1 MSLLQVSFS
10 PSNTPRLY
18 SKRSSRRQRG
28 SVLEVFHACSQR
40 LLVVTSQWWRGDQF
54 LGENCSSSSFPQ
66 LKLLF
71 SLPSAQRCNIP
82 FCLAMP
88 SNYFNENNMYIYMTK
103 NPNKASFSCS
113 FIPRVSTTTASSAY
127 LSFTLSVL
135 SRKSKQKVKLFAN
148 TVLHWFTSYTSSQ
161 HFWNLVCQSKY
172 MILHEGSLNMK
183 SWIQQAPPQT
193 SPLYIE

>member
-1 MSLLQVSFS
+1 MLT
-10 PSNTPRLY
+10 TPAGCY
-18 SKRSSRRQRG
+18 ISVMKGRSISGR
-28 SVLEVFHACSQR
+28 
-40 LLVVTSQWWRGDQF
+40 
-54 LGENCSSSSFPQ
+54 
-66 LKLLF
+66 KLLF
-71 SLPSAQRCNIP
+71 IFIPPTETAVFTSICSEMQHPVLQSHAIKLLQREYVC
-82 FCLAMP
+82 
-88 SNYFNENNMYIYMTK
+88 IYMTK

-193 SPLYIE
+193 SALYIE

>member
-1 MSLLQVSFS
+1 MSLLPVSFS

-40 LLVVTSQWWRGDQF
+40 LLVVLDFWEKIALHLHSPR
-54 LGENCSSSSFPQ
+54 

-82 FCLAMP
+82 FCKAIFL
-88 SNYFNENNMYIYMTK
+88 NKMTK

-148 TVLHWFTSYTSSQ
+148 TVLH
-161 HFWNLVCQSKY
+161 
-172 MILHEGSLNMK
+172 
-183 SWIQQAPPQT
+183 
-193 SPLYIE
+193 

>member
-1 MSLLQVSFS
+1 MHAHNACWLLHLSDEGAINFWEKIALHLHS
-10 PSNTPRLY
+10 
-18 SKRSSRRQRG
+18 
-28 SVLEVFHACSQR
+28 
-40 LLVVTSQWWRGDQF
+40 
-54 LGENCSSSSFPQ
+54 PQ

-82 FCLAMP
+82 FCRAMP
-88 SNYFNENNMYIYMTK
+88 SNYFNENNMTK

-135 SRKSKQKVKLFAN
+135 SRKSKQKAN

>member
-1 MSLLQVSFS
+1 MHAHNACWLLHLSDEGAINFWEKIALHLHS
-10 PSNTPRLY
+10 PNWNCCFHFHLLRDAT
-18 SKRSSRRQRG
+18 SRFAEPCHQI
-28 SVLEVFHACSQR
+28 
-40 LLVVTSQWWRGDQF
+40 TSTRII
-54 LGENCSSSSFPQ
+54 C
-66 LKLLF
+66 
-71 SLPSAQRCNIP
+71 
-82 FCLAMP
+82 
-88 SNYFNENNMYIYMTK
+88 IYMTK

-183 SWIQQAPPQT
+183 SWTQQAPPQT

>member
-40 LLVVTSQWWRGDQF
+40 LLVVLDFWEKIALHLHSPR
-54 LGENCSSSSFPQ
+54 

-82 FCLAMP
+82 FCRAMP
-88 SNYFNENNMYIYMTK
+88 SNYFNDNFLFLFFLSKMTK
-103 NPNKASFSCS
+103 TPNKASFSCS

-148 TVLHWFTSYTSSQ
+148 TALH
-161 HFWNLVCQSKY
+161 
-172 MILHEGSLNMK
+172 
-183 SWIQQAPPQT
+183 
-193 SPLYIE
+193 